1 MRPFP
6 GRREIDQLRTAVAAR
21 RAPAGRSECG
31 VRRPLYAS
39 RTAAFPAALHACFR
53 RLGPAAQ
60 QWAIAGTGAC
70 VCTAARIVVAA
81 LASLAR
87 SVQTSRKTRATPRPL
102 RNIKAYMGFA
112 SESLEINIENLH
124 KAYFGHTVL
133 EGISI
138 DIRRGDVVALV
149 GGSGCGK
156 TVLLNH
162 ILGLINPDRGRV
174 RVADHDL
181 ADMPLRDIHTLSQ
194 EERDRVHAHW
204 GVVFQRNALF
214 TGTVYDNIAL
224 WLRENRHLH
233 DSEIRPIA
241 RAALK
246 AVGLPHEDEFLVR
259 NHETLSGGMAKRLAV
274 ARAVAIDPAVVFYD
288 EPTTGLDPMSSA
300 QIHDL
305 IASTHAKSDYRGVA
319 RTTVIIT
326 HDKDLLIR
334 LRPRII
340 MLHDGHVHFDG
351 SFEDFEGSD
360 SAVIRPYFELMPEL
374 QQRQFR
380 RAS

>member
-1 MRPFP
+1 M
-6 GRREIDQLRTAVAAR
+6 
-21 RAPAGRSECG
+21 
-31 VRRPLYAS
+31 
-39 RTAAFPAALHACFR
+39 
-53 RLGPAAQ
+53 GPAPE
-60 QWAIAGTGAC
+60 G
-70 VCTAARIVVAA
+70 
-81 LASLAR
+81 
-87 SVQTSRKTRATPRPL
+87 
-102 RNIKAYMGFA
+102 
-112 SESLEINIENLH
+112 LEISVEDLH

-133 EGISI
+133 EGVSI

-162 ILGLINPDRGRV
+162 ILGLVNPDRGRV
-174 RVADHDL
+174 LVADHDL
-181 ADMPLRDIHTLSQ
+181 PGMPLRDIHALGQ
-194 EERDRVHAHW
+194 DDRDRIHAHW

-224 WLRENRHLH
+224 WLREIRRLR

-246 AVGLPHEDEFLVR
+246 SVGLPCGDDFLGR

-274 ARAVAIDPAVVFYD
+274 ARAIAIDPAVVFYD
-288 EPTTGLDPMSSA
+288 EPTTGLDPVTSA
-300 QIHDL
+300 QIHEL
-305 IASTHAKSDYRGVA
+305 IAATHSRGDYRGVA

-340 MLHDGHVHFDG
+340 MLHRGGVHFDG
-351 SFEDFEGSD
+351 EFADFEVSE
-360 SAVIRPYFELMPEL
+360 SAIIRPYFELMPQL
-374 QQRQFR
+374 HQRR
-380 RAS
+380 LRHAS

>member
-1 MRPFP
+1 
-6 GRREIDQLRTAVAAR
+6 
-21 RAPAGRSECG
+21 
-31 VRRPLYAS
+31 
-39 RTAAFPAALHACFR
+39 
-53 RLGPAAQ
+53 
-60 QWAIAGTGAC
+60 
-70 VCTAARIVVAA
+70 
-81 LASLAR
+81 
-87 SVQTSRKTRATPRPL
+87 
-102 RNIKAYMGFA
+102 MGFA
-112 SESLEINIENLH
+112 SEGLEISIENLH

-181 ADMPLRDIHTLSQ
+181 ADMPLRDIHTLTQ
-194 EERDRVHAHW
+194 EECDRIHAHW

-233 DSEIRPIA
+233 DREIRPIA

-246 AVGLPHEDEFLVR
+246 AVGLPHGDEFLAR
-259 NHETLSGGMAKRLAV
+259 NHETLSGGMSKRLAV
-274 ARAVAIDPAVVFYD
+274 ARAVAIDPVVVFYD
-288 EPTTGLDPMSSA
+288 EPTTGLDPVSSA

-319 RTTVIIT
+319 RTTIIIT
-326 HDKDLLIR
+326 HDKDLLTR

-340 MLHDGHVHFDG
+340 MLHEGHVHFDG
-351 SFEDFEGSD
+351 DFEDFEVSE
-360 SAVIRPYFELMPEL
+360 SAIIRPYFELMPEL
-374 QQRQFR
+374 HQRQFR